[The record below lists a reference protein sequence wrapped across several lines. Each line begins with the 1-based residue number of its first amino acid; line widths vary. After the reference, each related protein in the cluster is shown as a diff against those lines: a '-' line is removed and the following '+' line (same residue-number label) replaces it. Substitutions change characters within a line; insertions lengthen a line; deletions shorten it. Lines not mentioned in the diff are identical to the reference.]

1 MGIKGIKKLI
11 ESNEDLFLA
20 NCELQST
27 ELVIDGPNLLHFLF
41 TTSKDLDF
49 LHGGDYNE
57 FATVTRDFFQ
67 TLQSCHVRPLVVM
80 DGGHSIDDRK
90 LKTKKSRTEQRINR
104 IRFQCNFRP
113 HKGRNKPK
121 FEYKCLPILGYDLF
135 LEVLRDMGIE
145 VVASPFEA
153 DKEIAAIANDKQCPV
168 LSQDADFYALPITA
182 GFLPIDYLRMKT
194 ERKHGKEMSKFL
206 KCKIYHFEKFTSLFP
221 RLGQKVFPLL
231 AILLGNDYTD
241 KEDFQAFVDRIS
253 NVLPGSS
260 YHLSLNLE
268 NEMQKKIMQ
277 WLMQEESFG
286 MAQNRMK
293 TVLGEDIVKKALC
306 VVEDAYS
313 IDKKQEPQCSLSM
326 PEWFMSNHTDCLI
339 PSIFMTIATSHR
351 IFFACQPEDFASPS
365 SYKCSM
371 KIRRV
376 IYSIL
381 LKDTG
386 KTTVSEYDRADP
398 TPSSTHTGSSA
409 NQHGNN
415 QSLECRAIGIH
426 GNGFPRLADIPDMAD
441 EDKRGL
447 LLKVLQAENAFI
459 EFEPDT
465 RFLLAILLYWSKNSF
480 PGINILHVKTLLV
493 CWIFLSVESYVKK
506 ADQSLDEHRLDRKRN
521 FDSMMSDLTSEQIKA
536 MFDESK
542 RIRHAKKPQGIRFD
556 ILQGFAQFQ
565 TCIMAAYDLN
575 SLLNFPFPK
584 HQIQLLF
591 CGRFLHDFYGML
603 EKERYDIRAL
613 LREGSKLGIFYSKV
627 MREFGDDE
635 TVFYQRNSQNSGNA
649 LQ

>member
-20 NCELQST
+20 NCELQGT
-27 ELVIDGPNLLHFLF
+27 ALVIDGPNLLHYLF

-57 FATVTRDFFQ
+57 FASVIRDFFQ

-90 LKTKKSRTEQRINR
+90 LNTKISRTEQRIKR
-104 IRFQCNFRP
+104 ISFQCNFRP

-121 FEYKCLPILGYDLF
+121 FVYKCLPILGYDLF
-135 LEVLRDMGIE
+135 LEVLRDMDIE
-145 VVASPFEA
+145 VIACPFEA

-168 LSQDADFYALPITA
+168 LSQDSDFYALPIIA
-182 GFLPIDYLRMKT
+182 GFLPIDYLRIKT
-194 ERKHGKEMSKFL
+194 DRKHGKEISQFL
-206 KCKIYHFEKFTSLFP
+206 PCKIYHFEKFTSLFP

-241 KEDFQAFVDRIS
+241 KEDFQAFVDWIS
-253 NVLPGSS
+253 TVLPCSS
-260 YHLSLNLE
+260 YHMPLNLE

-277 WLMQEESFG
+277 WLMQEESFA

-293 TVLGEDIVKKALC
+293 TVLGEDIVEKALC

-313 IDKKQEPQCSLSM
+313 TDKNQEPQCSLSM
-326 PEWFMSNHTDCLI
+326 PEWFMSNHTNCLI
-339 PSIFMTIATSHR
+339 PSIFMTIATSYR
-351 IFFACQPEDFASPS
+351 IFLACQPEDFASPS
-365 SYKCSM
+365 SYKCSIP
-371 KIRRV
+371 IRRV

-398 TPSSTHTGSSA
+398 TPSFA
-409 NQHGNN
+409 NHHGNN
-415 QSLECRAIGIH
+415 QRVECREIVIH
-426 GNGFPRLADIPDMAD
+426 SDGFPRLADIPHMTD

-447 LLKVLQAENAFI
+447 VLKVLQAENAFT

-465 RFLLAILLYWSKNSF
+465 RFLLAILWYWSKNSS
-480 PGINILHVKTLLV
+480 PGINILHCIKTLLV
-493 CWIFLSVESYVKK
+493 CWVFLSIESCIKK
-506 ADQSLDEHRLDRKRN
+506 EGQILDAHRLDRKDN
-521 FDSMMSDLTSEQIKA
+521 FDSMMSDLTSEQIKS
-536 MFDESK
+536 MFDEFK
-542 RIRHAKKPQGIRFD
+542 RIRHTKKPQGIRFD

-575 SLLNFPFPK
+575 SLLNFPFRNHP
-584 HQIQLLF
+584 IQLLF
-591 CGRFLHDFYGML
+591 CGRFLHDFYGRL
-603 EKERYDIRAL
+603 ERERYDIRVL
-613 LREGSKLGIFYSKV
+613 LRGGSKLEIFYSKV
-627 MREFGDDE
+627 MREFGDNE
-635 TVFYQRNSQNSGNA
+635 TVVYQRNSQGSGNV